1 MKKISNYILLLLPLA
16 LGLVASLMIF
26 LPTLIYSDTDSV
38 FTGVETVFG
47 TEFAN
52 LGIFGSGQIE
62 PSFLGMFAFGLPL
75 VAGLLALLVP
85 KKPLFYGI
93 IFAAG
98 AVLLVLL
105 PTYAVASVTILGD
118 RSVLDITWTMGA
130 GLIIAIIAAA
140 SGVVTSI
147 VLMLKK

>member
-1 MKKISNYILLLLPLA
+1 M
-16 LGLVASLMIF
+16 
-26 LPTLIYSDTDSV
+26 
-38 FTGVETVFG
+38 
-47 TEFAN
+47 
-52 LGIFGSGQIE
+52 
-62 PSFLGMFAFGLPL
+62 
-75 VAGLLALLVP
+75 
-85 KKPLFYGI
+85 
-93 IFAAG
+93 
-98 AVLLVLL
+98 LVLL